1 MEIKTEQTELMKFDP
16 IRSWAA
22 TKVKEYSGLKIA
34 GLDDKDG
41 YVAVHNARMVMKEKR
56 VEVEKMRKAI
66 KQYYLDRG
74 RDVDNV
80 AKEITA
86 LIQPIETCLEEQETA
101 VDKEKERLK
110 ILKDRTDKL
119 PTRIEKLKNAGVEI
133 PSEELLGMDDLAFD
147 QRLLWEQS
155 RIFEERAKEQA
166 EKEVAL
172 RREQEALAAEKKA
185 VADKIQRDRELETA
199 RKDAAAKATADEQLR
214 QDKLAAQARAE
225 AERVK
230 LRLGAEAAAAPDKEK
245 YKIYLAT
252 LRAVPVPTMSTKKYR
267 DAITAITEAINGRQ

>member
-86 LIQPIETCLEEQETA
+86 LIQPIETCL
-101 VDKEKERLK
+101 
-110 ILKDRTDKL
+110 
-119 PTRIEKLKNAGVEI
+119 
-133 PSEELLGMDDLAFD
+133 
-147 QRLLWEQS
+147 
-155 RIFEERAKEQA
+155 
-166 EKEVAL
+166 
-172 RREQEALAAEKKA
+172 
-185 VADKIQRDRELETA
+185 
-199 RKDAAAKATADEQLR
+199 
-214 QDKLAAQARAE
+214 
-225 AERVK
+225 
-230 LRLGAEAAAAPDKEK
+230 
-245 YKIYLAT
+245 
-252 LRAVPVPTMSTKKYR
+252 
-267 DAITAITEAINGRQ
+267 